1 MQWLQ
6 AKLRLVLRLKKGR
19 LISGAVAEEVEISR
33 FATVAIK
40 EQNLGLYLIKP
51 RNHVLSISADAS
63 KPRFILAVMSRTG
76 T

>member
-40 EQNLGLYLIKP
+40 EQNLGLCLIKP
-51 RNHVLSISADAS
+51 RNQVLSISADA
-63 KPRFILAVMSRTG
+63 KKLRIILAVMARTG

>member
-1 MQWLQ
+1 
-6 AKLRLVLRLKKGR
+6 KLRLVLRPKKGR

-40 EQNLGLYLIKP
+40 TQNSSLCLTRL
-51 RNHVLSISADAS
+51 RNQVPSISADAS
-63 KPRFILAVMSRTG
+63 KPRISLAVMVRTG

>member
-40 EQNLGLYLIKP
+40 TQNSGLCLTRP
-51 RNHVLSISADAS
+51 RNQVPSISADAS
-63 KPRFILAVMSRTG
+63 EPRISLAVMARIG

>member
-51 RNHVLSISADAS
+51 KNQVPSISADAS
-63 KPRFILAVMSRTG
+63 KPRIILAVMARTG

>member
-51 RNHVLSISADAS
+51 RNQVLSISADAN
-63 KPRFILAVMSRTG
+63 KLRIILAVMARTG